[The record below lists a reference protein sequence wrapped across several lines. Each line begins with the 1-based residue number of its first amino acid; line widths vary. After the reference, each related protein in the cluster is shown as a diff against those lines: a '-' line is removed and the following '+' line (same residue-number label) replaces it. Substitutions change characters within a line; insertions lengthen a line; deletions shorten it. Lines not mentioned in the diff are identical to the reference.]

1 MKYKD
6 RKHAKRKYKQALLAT
21 VATMTLGVSTLG
33 STASAF
39 AEEKDK
45 NATQQQNTVQQK
57 DAGTYYEGEQKE
69 LNPLA
74 QFDKWTQDLGKTT
87 KAGDYKTTL
96 GMAEKLLPTVYKDL
110 NSGNFKNTLRS
121 VTMLSTA
128 LIPYG
133 GAFISPII
141 GLLWSENTVDKTQQ
155 MMDKIN
161 TLMDGAIK
169 NYDLTALKQDALT
182 LQKELKTFQDSVNGT
197 ISPSGTY
204 YDSIQNGNVTQAKII
219 NSLFNRLIDQSQK
232 PGHELDELPLFVNIA
247 TAQLTFFKY
256 MEQNAVQNDRIKMDS
271 ENFNN
276 YFANHLQ
283 NDQTTYLTTKQLG
296 EKYVK
301 YVNDTYN
308 KAETDFHKKTGGTLK
323 TNADINFHQGL
334 VDLKNLTA
342 GNEAFLYVAT
352 GQKPTESNP
361 STPSVDGYYL
371 DNNMKVINGETY
383 YISPYDGFKNWN
395 GIEFK
400 KGENVTG
407 WMKIRGKDFY
417 YFSPADG
424 AKNDS
429 GKTFKKGEMMTGWV
443 AVAHDGKSTSTDPQ
457 TSGGAWYYFDNKED
471 NKNFKGF
478 TGRMLHNEKATVKN
492 KEGKF
497 IEHYFNEN
505 GTLGDN

>member
-6 RKHAKRKYKQALLAT
+6 RTHAKRKYKQALLAT

-39 AEEKDK
+39 AEEKDT
-45 NATQQQNTVQQK
+45 NATQQQNTVQPK
-57 DAGTYYEGEQKE
+57 SAGTYYEDEKKE

-74 QFDKWTQDLGKTT
+74 QFDTWTQDLGKTT
-87 KAGDYKTTL
+87 GAANYKTTL

-110 NSGNFKNTLRS
+110 NSGNFNNTLRS

-141 GLLWSENTVDKTQQ
+141 GLLWSENTVDKTKQ
-155 MMDKIN
+155 MMDSIN
-161 TLMDGAIK
+161 ALMDGAIK
-169 NYDLTALKQDALT
+169 DYDLTTLKQDALT

-232 PGHELDELPLFVNIA
+232 PGHELAELPLFVNIA
-247 TAQLTFFKY
+247 TAQLTFFRY
-256 MEQNAVQNDRIKMDS
+256 MEKNAVQHDRIKMDS

-308 KAETDFHKKTGGTLK
+308 KAEIDFHKKTGGTLK
-323 TNADINFHQGL
+323 ANADINYYKGL
-334 VDLKNLTA
+334 IALKNLTA
-342 GNEAFLYVAT
+342 GNEAFLLTALGKV
-352 GQKPTESNP
+352 PTDSNP
-361 STPSVDGYYL
+361 PTPSVDGYYL
-371 DNNMKVINGETY
+371 DNNMRVANGETY
-383 YISPYDGFKNWN
+383 YISPYDGFKNWS
-395 GIEFK
+395 GAEFK
-400 KGENVTG
+400 KGEKVTG
-407 WMKIRGKDFY
+407 WMQIRGKDFY

-424 AKNDS
+424 TTNGD
-429 GKTFKKGEMMTGWV
+429 GTTFKKGEMMTGWV
-443 AVAHDGKSTSTDPQ
+443 QVHESHD
-457 TSGGAWYYFDNKED
+457 AWFYFDNKEG

-505 GTLGDN
+505 GTWGDN